1 MEKNSLKKLQI
12 KNLEMTAE
20 VVTSLAV
27 IQETICVIRNY
38 IDIQFINSRS

>member
-12 KNLEMTAE
+12 KNLEMTPE
-20 VVTSLAV
+20 IVISFAV

-38 IDIQFINSRS
+38 IDIQFINS